1 MICCVGVWKQSK
13 ILYSHG
19 MFLWVKDDQ
28 LSRIWTKEVQQS
40 GTDFLEP
47 EKNSVLLIQ
56 RSAGST
62 LRKHAFV
69 PRWNWQAKW
78 GLQQL

>member
-1 MICCVGVWKQSK
+1 MCVGVWKQSK

-56 RSAGST
+56 
-62 LRKHAFV
+62 
-69 PRWNWQAKW
+69 
-78 GLQQL
+78 